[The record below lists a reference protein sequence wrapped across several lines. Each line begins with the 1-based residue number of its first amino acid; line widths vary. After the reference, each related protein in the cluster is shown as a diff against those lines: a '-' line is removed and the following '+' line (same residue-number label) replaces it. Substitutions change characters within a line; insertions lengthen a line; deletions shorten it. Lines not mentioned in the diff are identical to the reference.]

1 MFSKTRIAAALLGSV
16 SAFNLNGVARTDGA
30 ECGVCV
36 LGGHNFCTLKATM
49 TYYSK
54 LSTSYTRT
62 AGTHSGCCTAG
73 SSACTIASTIV
84 NQLAAWTCFNLP
96 TATSPGVGH
105 SFVSKSLELAA
116 CPFDETYCGATRE
129 FPYTAIGNTGSV
141 TLTAM
146 LAGQTCTYIIKASA
160 GAPNFELDSTSTVT
174 KDQVQIAFLE
184 FGKSQVTTYA
194 TAVTGGGGQADF
206 PADTIPAKATAVS
219 FLECTACV
227 QGDLVKRS
235 KVVSSAT
242 VDVSANDILAAF
254 AVQKDLYSKY

>member
-1 MFSKTRIAAALLGSV
+1 M
-16 SAFNLNGVARTDGA
+16 
-30 ECGVCV
+30 
-36 LGGHNFCTLKATM
+36 
-49 TYYSK
+49 
-54 LSTSYTRT
+54 
-62 AGTHSGCCTAG
+62 
-73 SSACTIASTIV
+73 
-84 NQLAAWTCFNLP
+84 
-96 TATSPGVGH
+96 
-105 SFVSKSLELAA
+105 
-116 CPFDETYCGATRE
+116 
-129 FPYTAIGNTGSV
+129 
-141 TLTAM
+141 
-146 LAGQTCTYIIKASA
+146 
-160 GAPNFELDSTSTVT
+160 
-174 KDQVQIAFLE
+174 QIAFLE